1 MRRLTCCFFV
11 SGIVACGSVAG
22 VNGVSTDGG
31 VDASVPADS
40 GDLESGPPPEGG
52 RDGGDA
58 TIEQDVPPYYD
69 ASVPGSDL
77 EVPTGI
83 VPGDPAPAGSVPS
96 CPGYPG
102 PFPAVTPGKSCPA
115 NVPAGQVCLEEGWV
129 CTFHRDRNYAPPA
142 GKPYT
147 WDSKEEVATPP
158 PACQLETSNV
168 GSISPVF
175 VRGFRMDIREFTNGD
190 LMALL
195 ASLPPAEAAK
205 VPVPPERTDDPEE
218 KSAFCEASQLTPPP
232 QKPRTG
238 WFGRTFR
245 PLAACGYNSP
255 GIGYASPVVGLDR
268 PSAEAICKARGGRLP
283 RVDEFQRAARG
294 LAPTA
299 RLFPWGDDIPTN
311 ATCPTGH
318 ASWSECAPLAV
329 GGDPFDGVHRIAS
342 VTTQDSDRS
351 PGGVRGILGGIS
363 EWTATGTNSGG
374 TFAFQREPGIYT
386 APPISPVESPV
397 ATVELRSSS
406 AAEAKAEGVRF
417 LADPAHGVGARTLY
431 LGFRCMF
438 DL

>member
-1 MRRLTCCFFV
+1 MRRLTCCFFF

-22 VNGVSTDGG
+22 VNGASVDGG
-31 VDASVPADS
+31 MDGTVPPFDS
-40 GDLESGPPPEGG
+40 GDLESGPPPDGG
-52 RDGGDA
+52 RDSGDA
-58 TIEQDVPPYYD
+58 TTDRDVPPYYD

-102 PFPAVTPGKSCPA
+102 PFPAVTPGKPCPA

-195 ASLPPAEAAK
+195 ASLPTAEAAK

-218 KSAFCEASQLTPPP
+218 ESFPCEEATRMPPP
-232 QKPRTG
+232 QRPRTG

-245 PLAACGYNSP
+245 PLARCGKNGPAIDYS
-255 GIGYASPVVGLDR
+255 SPVVGLDR
-268 PSAEAICKARGGRLP
+268 PEAEAICKARGGRLP

-299 RLFPWGDDIPTN
+299 RLFPWGDDIPSN
-311 ATCPTGH
+311 ATCPTGFTGWG
-318 ASWSECAPLAV
+318 AFQGAV
-329 GGDPFDGVHRIAS
+329 GVDAFDGVHGVSNMPSA
-342 VTTQDSDRS
+342 DRT
-351 PGGVRGILGGIS
+351 PGGVRGILAGIS
-363 EWTATGTNSGG
+363 EWTGTSATFTSGANIE
-374 TFAFQREPGIYT
+374 FHREPAVYK
-386 APPISPVESPV
+386 APPTQGNEDPSH
-397 ATVELRSSS
+397 AVELRSSS
-406 AAEAKAEGVRF
+406 AFGNKAEGVRF
-417 LADPAHGVGARTLY
+417 VAEPASNAGLGSVY
-431 LGFRCMF
+431 VGFRCMF